1 MAEIYFRTIYLKGGL
16 LMKIT
21 TYGVNNINPY
31 NKQQQKIKSAS
42 GSSTFADKI
51 EISSAAK
58 EMQVNSTLNSER
70 AEKVQKIKEL
80 IESGEY
86 KVNARKVAEDLLK
99 YYRK

>member
-1 MAEIYFRTIYLKGGL
+1 
-16 LMKIT
+16 MKIT
-21 TYGVNNINPY
+21 SYGVNNINPY

-42 GSSTFADKI
+42 ANTPFADKI

-58 EMQVNSTLNSER
+58 EMQVNSTVNTER
-70 AEKVQKIKEL
+70 AEKVSAIKQQ

-86 KVNARKVAEDLLK
+86 KVDARKVAEDLLK